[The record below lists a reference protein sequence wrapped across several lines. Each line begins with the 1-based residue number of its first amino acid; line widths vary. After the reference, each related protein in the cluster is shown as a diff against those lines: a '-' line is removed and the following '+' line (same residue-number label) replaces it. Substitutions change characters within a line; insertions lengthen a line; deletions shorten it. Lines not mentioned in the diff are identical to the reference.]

1 MTEPPLLFSG
11 GTAFPAG
18 TAFPGGTAVTHLA
31 VYDWVGPDG
40 LAGGSPHLHLACAE
54 GYVVLSG
61 AGRLQTLS
69 TDGFA
74 ETPLTPLTVAWF
86 SPGVVHRLINDGSL
100 EILVV
105 MQNSGLPESGDSVL
119 TFPPEYLA
127 ELGVYRPAATLD
139 QGAQDSP
146 ERPDGVAGAAR
157 RRQHLAVEG
166 FLLLRER
173 LERDGPEA
181 LAAFYAAAAAL
192 VRSRVPSWSD
202 IWRQSALAA
211 AVRTGEHLEQLAS
224 GSHEHLADGHLTVP
238 PAPASRTYGMCGRLL
253 AYPG

>member
-1 MTEPPLLFSG
+1 M
-11 GTAFPAG
+11 FPA
-18 TAFPGGTAVTHLA
+18 GTAVTHLA

-40 LAGGSPHLHLACAE
+40 LAGGSPHVHLACAE
-54 GYVVLSG
+54 GYIVLSG

-74 ETPLTPLTVAWF
+74 ETPLSPLTVTWF

-100 EILVV
+100 RILVV

-119 TFPPEYLA
+119 TFPPEYLTEA
-127 ELGVYRPAATLD
+127 GVYRAVAAVDHGGADSLD
-139 QGAQDSP
+139 S
-146 ERPDGVAGAAR
+146 DGVAGAAR
-157 RRQHLAVEG
+157 RRQRLAVEG
-166 FLLLRER
+166 FLLLRAQ
-173 LERDGPEA
+173 LERDGPEG
-181 LAAFYAAAAAL
+181 LAAFYGAAAAL
-192 VRSRVPSWSD
+192 VRSRVPSWTD

-224 GSHEHLADGHLTVP
+224 GSHEHLAQGRLTVP
-238 PAPASRTYGMCGRLL
+238 AAVAKRTYGMCGRLF